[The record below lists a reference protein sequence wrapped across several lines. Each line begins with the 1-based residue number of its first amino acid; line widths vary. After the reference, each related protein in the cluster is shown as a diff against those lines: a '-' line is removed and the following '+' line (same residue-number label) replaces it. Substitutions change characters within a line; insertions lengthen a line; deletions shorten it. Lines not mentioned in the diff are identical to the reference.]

1 MGFVLCALFIWV
13 CCSSSL
19 ITEFPWCLESLILAS
34 GYTCPCC
41 CLLLVLCW
49 LVLPEEVILLEPCIC
64 VGWEKGMWQNRATA
78 KELFKWSTTLQ
89 MKCVTPCDSISFT
102 FQRMIQRLSA
112 SQTSR
117 VKYVFYFFKKE
128 DSCAFSLLDSSDVA
142 LIGKRYLL
150 DLRLEKTI
158 QQSSYKWEEEEWEE
172 RIFTSIMQSKSG
184 SCKNIFHFNS
194 VTMENTRL
202 DEERKQE
209 MKYVWTS
216 GKHFYMITSF
226 FFIIYLRNFVAENL
240 KSLIFIL
247 ALLLFFFEKC
257 QSLFSPREK
266 VNSWL
271 SLGRSVV
278 LFLLWIKLSF
288 SLSCGSAYWNKERE
302 KDDRNQLQA
311 SFKDQTST
319 FHI

>member
-78 KELFKWSTTLQ
+78 RELFKWSTVLQ
-89 MKCVTPCDSISFT
+89 MKCVTLCDSISFT

-194 VTMENTRL
+194 VAMENTRL

-226 FFIIYLRNFVAENL
+226 FFYYL
-240 KSLIFIL
+240 L
-247 ALLLFFFEKC
+247 AKFCSWKPEESDFYFGPSPFFLWEVPESFFPQRKGE
-257 QSLFSPREK
+257 
-266 VNSWL
+266 
-271 SLGRSVV
+271 
-278 LFLLWIKLSF
+278 FL
-288 SLSCGSAYWNKERE
+288 A
-302 KDDRNQLQA
+302 
-311 SFKDQTST
+311 
-319 FHI
+319 